1 MEETNLIDSKV
12 AAMMLGI
19 STNNLRQ
26 LVYRKELIAQGRT
39 KRKSLFLLSDV
50 QNLSNKRTKQPTS
63 AE

>member
-1 MEETNLIDSKV
+1 MQETNLIDSNV

-26 LVYRKELIAQGRT
+26 LVYRKELTAQGRT

-50 QNLSNKRTKQPTS
+50 QNLSNKRTKQS
-63 AE
+63 KSVE